1 MVPIQQGGYVM
12 NERKGTLDGKVIII
26 TGGGTGLGRS
36 MAFRLAEEGA
46 DIVVAAR
53 RVAPLEETAAGVRQ
67 RGGKALV
74 VPTDVTDTAQANR
87 LIERALAE
95 MGHIDVLINNAGIVR
110 GERPKTMWEI
120 TDEDWRTGIDVNLS
134 GGFYCSRAVSKYFAE
149 RKNGKIILLASGEG
163 FRGQR
168 NSFMYNTAKAGV
180 VNLTRVMA
188 LTLAEYNVRVNCIVP
203 GFVDTYD
210 NQPADYQKVMAER
223 RAARKLFVP
232 VGSPG
237 KPDDI
242 GYVALFLCSDASDYI
257 TGGCFISDGGGLAGG
272 FATTGYAPKVSLKE
286 GLV

>member
-1 MVPIQQGGYVM
+1 M
-12 NERKGTLDGKVIII
+12 NAREGTLEGKVIII

-53 RVAPLEETAAGVRQ
+53 RLAPLEETAVGVRE

-74 VPTDVTDTAQANR
+74 VSTDVTDTAQVNQ
-87 LIERALAE
+87 LIEKTRTE
-95 MGHIDVLINNAGIVR
+95 MGKIDVLINNAGIVR
-110 GERPKTMWEI
+110 GERPKAMWEI
-120 TDEDWRTGIDVNLS
+120 TDQDWHTGIDVNLS
-134 GGFYCSRAVSKYFAE
+134 SAFYCSRAISKYFAD
-149 RKNGKIILLASGEG
+149 RKSGKIILVASGEG

-210 NQPADYQKVMAER
+210 NQPEDYQKIMDER

-232 VGSPG
+232 VGNPG

-242 GYVALFLCSDASDYI
+242 GYLALFLCSDASDYV

-272 FATTGYAPKVSLKE
+272 FATTGYSPIVSLKE
-286 GLV
+286 GLA

>member
-1 MVPIQQGGYVM
+1 M
-12 NERKGTLDGKVIII
+12 NASTGTLEDKVIII

-53 RVAPLEETAAGVRQ
+53 RVPPLEETAAGVRE

-74 VPTDVTDTAQANR
+74 VPTDVTDTAQVNH
-87 LIERALAE
+87 LIEKTLAE
-95 MGHIDVLINNAGIVR
+95 MGKIDVLINNAGIVR
-110 GERPKTMWEI
+110 GEPTKSMWEI
-120 TDEDWRTGIDVNLS
+120 SDQDWRIGIDVNLS
-134 GGFYCSRAVSKYFAE
+134 GGFYCSRAVSKYFAD
-149 RKNGKIILLASGEG
+149 RKSGKIILLASGEG

-210 NQPADYQKVMAER
+210 LQPEDYQKVMAER
-223 RAARKLFVP
+223 RATRKLFVP
-232 VGSPG
+232 VGHSG

-257 TGGCFISDGGGLAGG
+257 TGGCFIADGGGLAGG
-272 FATTGYAPKVSLKE
+272 FATTGYAPVVSLKE
-286 GLV
+286 GLS

>member
-1 MVPIQQGGYVM
+1 MGV
-12 NERKGTLDGKVIII
+12 EKGTLAGKVVVI
-26 TGGGTGLGRS
+26 TGGGTGLGRA

-53 RVAPLEETAAGVRQ
+53 RLAPLEETAAGVRE

-74 VPTDVTDTAQANR
+74 LSTDVTDTAQVKA
-87 LIERALAE
+87 LFEKTLAE
-95 MGHIDVLINNAGIVR
+95 MGRIDVLINNAGIVR
-110 GERPKTMWEI
+110 GERPKAMWEI
-120 TDEDWRTGIDVNLS
+120 TDEEWHRGIEVNLS
-134 GGFYCSRAVSKYFAE
+134 SAFYCSREVSRYFAE
-149 RKNGKIILLASGEG
+149 RREGKIILVASGEG

-188 LTLAEYNVRVNCIVP
+188 LSLAEFNVRVNCIVP
-203 GFVDTYD
+203 GFVDTYAY
-210 NQPADYQKVMAER
+210 QPEDYQKVMAER

-232 VGSPG
+232 VGQPG

-257 TGGCFISDGGGLAGG
+257 TGGCFIADGGGLAGG
-272 FATTGYAPKVSLKE
+272 FATTGYAPVISLEE
-286 GLV
+286 GWV

>member
-1 MVPIQQGGYVM
+1 MRV
-12 NERKGTLDGKVIII
+12 EKGTLNGKVIII

-53 RVAPLEETAAGVRQ
+53 RLSPLEETAAGVRE

-74 VPTDVTDTAQANR
+74 VPTDVTNTTQVNR
-87 LIERALAE
+87 LIEKTLVE
-95 MGHIDVLINNAGIVR
+95 MGKIDVLINNAGIVR
-110 GERPKTMWEI
+110 GQAPKSMWEI
-120 TDEDWRTGIDVNLS
+120 SDQDWRIGIDVNLS
-134 GGFYCSRAVSKYFAE
+134 GAFYCSRAVSKYFAD
-149 RKNGKIILLASGEG
+149 RKRGDIIMVASGEG

-188 LTLAEYNVRVNCIVP
+188 LTLTEYNVRVNCIVP
-203 GFVDTYD
+203 GFVDTYEY
-210 NQPADYQKVMAER
+210 QPEEYQKVLAER
-223 RAARKLFVP
+223 RATRKVFVP
-232 VGSPG
+232 VGHTG

-242 GYVALFLCSDASDYI
+242 GYVAVFLCSDASEYV

-272 FATTGYAPKVSLKE
+272 FATTGYAPVVSLKE
-286 GLV
+286 GLA

>member
-1 MVPIQQGGYVM
+1 M
-12 NERKGTLDGKVIII
+12 NEGKGTLEDKVIII

-53 RVAPLEETAAGVRQ
+53 RVPPLEETAAGVRE

-74 VPTDVTDTAQANR
+74 VPTDVTDTAQVDR
-87 LIERALAE
+87 LFEKALAE
-95 MGHIDVLINNAGIVR
+95 MGKIDVLINNAGIVR
-110 GERPKTMWEI
+110 GERAKSMWEI
-120 TDEDWRTGIDVNLS
+120 SDQDWRIGIDVNLS
-134 GGFYCSRAVSKYFAE
+134 GAFYCSRAVSKYFAD
-149 RKNGKIILLASGEG
+149 RKSGKIILLASGEG

-210 NQPADYQKVMAER
+210 SQPEDYQKVMAER
-223 RAARKLFVP
+223 RATRKLFVP
-232 VGSPG
+232 VGHTG

-242 GYVALFLCSDASDYI
+242 GYVALFLCSDASDYV

-272 FATTGYAPKVSLKE
+272 FATTGYAPVVSLKE
-286 GLV
+286 GLS

>member
-1 MVPIQQGGYVM
+1 M
-12 NERKGTLDGKVIII
+12 NAGKGTLEDKVIII

-53 RVAPLEETAAGVRQ
+53 RVSPLEETAAGVRE

-74 VPTDVTDTAQANR
+74 VPTDVTDTAQVDR
-87 LIERALAE
+87 LIEKTLAE
-95 MGHIDVLINNAGIVR
+95 MGKVDVLINNAGIVR
-110 GERPKTMWEI
+110 GEQAKPMWEI
-120 TDEDWRTGIDVNLS
+120 SDQDWRIGIDVNLS
-134 GGFYCSRAVSKYFAE
+134 GAFYGSRAVSKYFAD
-149 RKNGKIILLASGEG
+149 RKSGKIILVASGEG

-188 LTLAEYNVRVNCIVP
+188 LSLAEYNVRVNCIVP

-210 NQPADYQKVMAER
+210 LQPEDYQKVMAER
-223 RAARKLFVP
+223 RATRKLFVP
-232 VGSPG
+232 VGHSG

-242 GYVALFLCSDASDYI
+242 GYIALFLCSDASDYI
-257 TGGCFISDGGGLAGG
+257 TGGCFIADGGGLAGG
-272 FATTGYAPKVSLKE
+272 FATTGYAPVVFLKE
-286 GLV
+286 GLS

>member
-1 MVPIQQGGYVM
+1 M
-12 NERKGTLDGKVIII
+12 NEVKGTLEDKVIII

-53 RVAPLEETAAGVRQ
+53 RIPPLEETAAGIRE

-74 VPTDVTDTAQANR
+74 VPTDVTDTAQVNL
-87 LIERALAE
+87 LIDKTLAE
-95 MGHIDVLINNAGIVR
+95 MGKIDVLINNAGIVR
-110 GERPKTMWEI
+110 GERAKSMWEI
-120 TDEDWRTGIDVNLS
+120 SDQDWRIGIDVNLS
-134 GGFYCSRAVSKYFAE
+134 GGFYCSRAVSKYFAD
-149 RKNGKIILLASGEG
+149 RKSGKIILLASGEG

-210 NQPADYQKVMAER
+210 FQPEDYQKIMAER

-232 VGSPG
+232 VGHTG

-257 TGGCFISDGGGLAGG
+257 TGGCFIADGGGLAGG
-272 FATTGYAPKVSLKE
+272 FATTGYAPVVSLKE
-286 GLV
+286 GLS

>member
-1 MVPIQQGGYVM
+1 M
-12 NERKGTLDGKVIII
+12 NEGKGTLEDKVIII

-53 RVAPLEETAAGVRQ
+53 RVPPLEGTAAGVRE

-74 VPTDVTDTAQANR
+74 VPTDVTDTAQIDH
-87 LIERALAE
+87 LIEKTLAE
-95 MGHIDVLINNAGIVR
+95 MGKIDVLINNAGIVR
-110 GERPKTMWEI
+110 GERAKSLWEI
-120 TDEDWRTGIDVNLS
+120 SDQDWRIGIDVNLS
-134 GGFYCSRAVSKYFAE
+134 GAFYCSRAVSKYFAE
-149 RKNGKIILLASGEG
+149 RKSGKIILLASGEG

-210 NQPADYQKVMAER
+210 SQPEDYRKVMAER
-223 RAARKLFVP
+223 RATRKLFVP
-232 VGSPG
+232 VGHSG

-242 GYVALFLCSDASDYI
+242 GYVALFLCSDASDYV
-257 TGGCFISDGGGLAGG
+257 TGGCFIADGGGLAGG
-272 FATTGYAPKVSLKE
+272 FATTGYAPVVTLKE
-286 GLV
+286 GLS

>member
-1 MVPIQQGGYVM
+1 M
-12 NERKGTLDGKVIII
+12 NEGKGTLDGKVIII

-53 RVAPLEETAAGVRQ
+53 RVPPLEETAAGVRE
-67 RGGKALV
+67 RGRKALI
-74 VPTDVTDTAQANR
+74 VPTDVTDTAQVNR
-87 LIERALAE
+87 LIEKTLAE
-95 MGHIDVLINNAGIVR
+95 MGKIDVLINNAGIVR
-110 GERPKTMWEI
+110 GERAKTMWEI
-120 TDEDWRTGIDVNLS
+120 SDQDWRIGIDVNLS
-134 GGFYCSRAVSKYFAE
+134 GGFYCSRAVSKYFAN
-149 RKNGKIILLASGEG
+149 RKSGKIILLASGEG

-210 NQPADYQKVMAER
+210 FQPEDYQKVMAER
-223 RAARKLFVP
+223 RAIRKLFVP
-232 VGSPG
+232 VGHSG

-257 TGGCFISDGGGLAGG
+257 TGGCFIADGGGLAGG
-272 FATTGYAPKVSLKE
+272 FATTGYAPVVSLKE
-286 GLV
+286 GLS

>member
-1 MVPIQQGGYVM
+1 M
-12 NERKGTLDGKVIII
+12 NVRKGTLDGKVIII

-53 RVAPLEETAAGVRQ
+53 RLAPLEETAVGVRE

-74 VPTDVTDTAQANR
+74 VSTDVTDTTQVNH
-87 LIERALAE
+87 LIEKTLSE

-110 GERPKTMWEI
+110 GEWPKAMWEI
-120 TDEDWRTGIDVNLS
+120 TDQDWHTGIDVNLS
-134 GGFYCSRAVSKYFAE
+134 SAFYCSRAVSKYFAD
-149 RKNGKIILLASGEG
+149 RKSGKIILVASGEG

-210 NQPADYQKVMAER
+210 NQPEDYQKIMAER
-223 RAARKLFVP
+223 RATRKLFVP
-232 VGSPG
+232 VGNPG

-242 GYVALFLCSDASDYI
+242 GYVALFLCSDASEYV

-272 FATTGYAPKVSLKE
+272 FATTGFAPIVSLKE
-286 GLV
+286 GLA

>member
-1 MVPIQQGGYVM
+1 M
-12 NERKGTLDGKVIII
+12 NAGKGTLDGKVVII

-53 RVAPLEETAAGVRQ
+53 RVPPLEETAAGVRE

-74 VPTDVTDTAQANR
+74 VPTDVTDTGQVNN
-87 LIERALAE
+87 LIEKTLME

-110 GERPKTMWEI
+110 GERPKAMWEI
-120 TDEDWRTGIDVNLS
+120 SDEDWRTGIDVNLS
-134 GGFYCSRAVSKYFAE
+134 GAFYCSRAVSKYFAD
-149 RKNGKIILLASGEG
+149 RKSGKLILVASGEG

-180 VNLTRVMA
+180 VNLTRVLA
-188 LTLAEYNVRVNCIVP
+188 LTLAEYEVRVNCIVP

-210 NQPADYQKVMAER
+210 NQPEDYQKIMAER
-223 RAARKLFVP
+223 RATRKLFVP
-232 VGSPG
+232 VGNPG
-237 KPDDI
+237 QPDDI

-272 FATTGYAPKVSLKE
+272 FATTGYAPIVSLKE
-286 GLV
+286 GVA